1 METQSDLFNTRV
13 IGLPG
18 KREEKSVFALNSP
31 EVYGGRDGKKS
42 EVFFWGFKIRTPY
55 FGVNNP

>member
-18 KREEKSVFALNSP
+18 KREENLYLLLTVEKFTADEAEKKYEIFFFEDLKSVHLIL
-31 EVYGGRDGKKS
+31 E
-42 EVFFWGFKIRTPY
+42 
-55 FGVNNP
+55 

>member
-18 KREEKSVFALNSP
+18 KREEKSVFALNSR
-31 EVYGGRDGKKS
+31 EVYGGRGGKKIRN
-42 EVFFWGFKIRTPY
+42 FFFYDLKSVHLILE
-55 FGVNNP
+55 